1 MAFTRNGQSAASTRT
16 TTRAAQTAPQ
26 FETAGSA
33 AMTPATP
40 TKPVEI
46 EAADGQHFAVSFE
59 DVLSDPDGQH
69 FAVSFEDVLSDP
81 HGPFSADQV
90 EFTPEDVAWFKA
102 AAAERGFRFGS
113 IK

>member
-46 EAADGQHFAVSFE
+46 EAADGQHFAVS
-59 DVLSDPDGQH
+59 L
-69 FAVSFEDVLSDP
+69 
-81 HGPFSADQV
+81 
-90 EFTPEDVAWFKA
+90 
-102 AAAERGFRFGS
+102 
-113 IK
+113 